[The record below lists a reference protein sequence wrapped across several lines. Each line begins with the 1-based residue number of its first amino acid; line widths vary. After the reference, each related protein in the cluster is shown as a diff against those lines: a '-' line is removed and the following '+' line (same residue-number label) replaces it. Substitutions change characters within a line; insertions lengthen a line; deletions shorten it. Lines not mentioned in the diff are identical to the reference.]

1 MRKIIRPNEANLTDY
16 SNGEK
21 VYYLSGGT
29 EVLRLNSSVPE
40 DATLVDLSAVKD
52 KTLAK
57 ADGLLTIG
65 NGVTF
70 QELIDSDLVPEALKE
85 SARNMASFALRNSAT
100 VCGNI
105 ASCRDDS
112 YLLPTLLCYDTMVF
126 CVDGEDEL
134 TLHLD
139 EYLVQ
144 KKGLILSIIVDT
156 TIPVATKRIGLTS
169 SSHAIVIVSVS
180 PSLYVAAVKG
190 SGVFSART
198 TQELLTLAD
207 AKTDMFGTKAY
218 KEYLVKELCAELKEA
233 L

>member
-1 MRKIIRPNEANLTDY
+1 MRKIIRPNVANLTDY

-21 VYYLSGGT
+21 VYYLAGGT
-29 EVLRLNSSVPE
+29 ETLRLNSSVPE
-40 DATLVDLSAVKD
+40 CATLVDLSSVKD

-70 QELIDSDLVPEALKE
+70 QELIDSPEVPAALKE

-100 VCGNI
+100 VCGNV
-105 ASCRDDS
+105 ATARDDS
-112 YLLPTLLCYDTMVF
+112 YLLSTLLCYDTMVF
-126 CVDGEDEL
+126 GVYGEEEF

-139 EYLVQ
+139 EYLAE

-169 SSHAIVIVSVS
+169 SSHAIVIVSAS
-180 PSLYVAAVKG
+180 PTLYAAAVKG
-190 SGVFSART
+190 SGVFCAKSVT
-198 TQELLTLAD
+198 ELLTLAD

-218 KEYLVKELCAELKEA
+218 KEYLVEELCKELKEA